1 MAFPKLE
8 DPIAKV
14 PNRYLL
20 VSLAAK
26 RSRQLN
32 RGAPMLV
39 ESKRKKC
46 TSVALEEI
54 AAGKVMYR
62 VSEAD
67 APKVLPLTPGGPGQ
81 GA

>member
-1 MAFPKLE
+1 MSFPKLE
-8 DPIAKV
+8 DPLQKI

-20 VSLAAK
+20 VSLAAR

-46 TSVALEEI
+46 TSVALEEV
-54 AAGKVMYR
+54 AEGKVTYR
-62 VSEAD
+62 LSEAD
-67 APKVLPLTPGGPGQ
+67 APKVLPPVPGGQAKG
-81 GA
+81 G

>member
-8 DPIAKV
+8 NSLEKT

-32 RGAPMLV
+32 RGVQMLV
-39 ESKRKKC
+39 ESKRKKH

-54 AAGKVMYR
+54 AEGKVTYR
-62 VSEAD
+62 LSEAD
-67 APKVLPLTPGGPGQ
+67 APKVLPPVVAGQ
-81 GA
+81 GPEG